1 MQNTNKVGAMSKLR
15 KAIRNKRYHV
25 KNDKLLELVVVS
37 GFGNQFRFQV
47 LDCSSNGLK
56 TVSKQKINLDSEL
69 KEGDIVSES
78 KLVWDSNEV
87 SLGRLVIRRAVIEND
102 TCDVAFSVID
112 INVPVTS
119 NLTKILEIDL
129 DTEDLGDKELSSN
142 QFTLAHF
149 IENEY
154 TNVDLFDRIR
164 EFSVFHRE
172 WVRSDKYA
180 YQNVRFLSK
189 GSRVRLTRNR
199 KSGRNDYIVMGSNDY
214 LGLGAHPEVIKA
226 AQEATDLYGFG
237 ATGSPVTTG
246 QSDLH
251 LELCSKLAKMHKKD
265 AALLFNSGYAAN
277 VGIIT
282 AITTTNDLVIAD
294 QLCHASIQDGMQM
307 SRATCRF
314 FKHND
319 VNHLRTIL
327 SRERSNFNGCLII
340 TEGVFSMDGDVALLD
355 QIYSIAREFNARIMV
370 DQAHCFGVVGPNGL
384 GVCDKYNLLHG
395 TDIIMGT
402 FSKICGGIGGF
413 VTGSQDLIDWIR
425 SFSRAH
431 IFSVSLP
438 PSTVAAVNKALDIFQ
453 NDKTLVSNLRRN
465 INHFVK
471 CLKGI
476 GYHDISSE
484 HESAVIPV
492 VIGDEKK
499 MGLMYQSLLEDGIWC
514 TPVVYPAVSRKNCRF
529 RFTIMATHTIS
540 DLDYAVTCLEKA
552 MLKVGYQFPDKKD
565 KKTA

>member
-1 MQNTNKVGAMSKLR
+1 MSKLR

-25 KNDKLLELVVVS
+25 KKDKQLDLIIVS
-37 GFGNQFRFQV
+37 GFGNQLKFQV
-47 LDCSSNGLK
+47 LDCSATGLR
-56 TVSKQKINLDSEL
+56 TITKQKVNLETEII
-69 KEGDIVSES
+69 EGDIVSAA
-78 KLVWDSNEV
+78 KLVWDSNEL
-87 SLGRLVIRRAVIEND
+87 SLGRLVIRRAVQDNENYE
-102 TCDVAFSVID
+102 VVFSVID

-119 NLTKILEIDL
+119 GLTKILEIDL
-129 DTEDLGDKELSSN
+129 DEEDLGDKELSSN
-142 QFTLAHF
+142 EFTLAHF

-189 GSRVRLTRNR
+189 GNRVRLTRHR
-199 KSGRNDYIVMGSNDY
+199 KSGRNDYVVMGSNDY
-214 LGLGAHPEVIKA
+214 LGLGAHPDVINA
-226 AQEATDLYGFG
+226 AQEAINLYGFG

-251 LELCSKLAKMHKKD
+251 LELCSKLAKIHKKD

-282 AITTTNDLVIAD
+282 ALTSTNDLVIAD

-327 SRERSNFNGCLII
+327 SRERANFNGCLII
-340 TEGVFSMDGDVALLD
+340 TEGVFSMDGDVAQLD
-355 QIYSIAREFNARIMV
+355 QIYATAREFNARIMV
-370 DQAHCFGVVGPNGL
+370 DQAHCFGVVGPNAL

-431 IFSVSLP
+431 IFSVALP
-438 PSTVAAVNKALDIFQ
+438 PSTVAAANKALDLFQ
-453 NDKTLVSNLRRN
+453 NDKTLVENLRRN
-465 INHFVK
+465 IKHFVQ

-476 GYHDISSE
+476 GYHNISLD

-492 VIGDEKK
+492 VIGDETK
-499 MGLMYQSLLEDGIWC
+499 MGVMHQSLLEDGIWC

-552 MLKVGYQFPDKKD
+552 MLKVGFKFPDKDSKD